1 MYFFGFGFA
10 SEMFMRTCKEGFD
23 RIGMKWWR
31 FCLDQIRF
39 VKKIRHVSRSVKKIK
54 PMRKV
59 LMELV
64 M

>member
-1 MYFFGFGFA
+1 MYFVGFGFA
-10 SEMFMRTCKEGFD
+10 GEMFIMACKEGFD

-31 FCLDQIRF
+31 FCLDQILY
-39 VKKIRHVSRSVKKIK
+39 VKKIK
-54 PMRKV
+54 PVSRSARKIEPVMKV

>member
-1 MYFFGFGFA
+1 MYFVGFGFA
-10 SEMFMRTCKEGFD
+10 GEMFVRTCKEGFD
-23 RIGMKWWR
+23 LIGMKWWR

-39 VKKIRHVSRSVKKIK
+39 VKKIRHVSRSVRKIELV
-54 PMRKV
+54 MKV

>member
-39 VKKIRHVSRSVKKIK
+39 VKKIRHVSRSARKIE
-54 PMRKV
+54 PVRKV